1 MVGSSHDKDVKTPSP
16 SARRL
21 SGKLPIF
28 HAGSLTATFGMVNAK
43 FMKFHPDVEIISE
56 LAGSVAVIRKVTE
69 QKRECGVVA
78 SADYK
83 LIPQLMFSNYADW
96 YIIFASEQIVICY
109 TEKSKYQ
116 DQINANNWYE
126 ILQKEDVKFG
136 RHDPDQDPGGYRTLM
151 VWQLAEKYYGIPK
164 LYQKLFG
171 AKGNILMDGSL
182 RAGDLDYTFGYKA
195 PAVQNKI
202 KYLAL
207 PESINLSSKQFEN
220 YYSQA
225 KVEIKGSKQGQ
236 TMTVTGEPILLG
248 LTVPKNFPNQ
258 DLAVGWVDFLLGESG
273 VAIMEAMGMKPIKP
287 GLANSVDKVP
297 RTLESKVK
305 QAFEHASGD

>member
-1 MVGSSHDKDVKTPSP
+1 MVKRTKTPSQP
-16 SARRL
+16 DRGL
-21 SGKLPIF
+21 SGRLPIF
-28 HAGSLTATFGMVNAK
+28 HAGSLTATFGRVNAE
-43 FMKFHPDVEIISE
+43 FMKLHPDVEIVSE
-56 LAGSVAVIRKVTE
+56 PADSVAAIRKVTE
-69 QKRECGVVA
+69 QKRECGVLA

-96 YIIFASEQIVICY
+96 YIIFASEQIVLSY

-116 DQINANNWYE
+116 DQINASNWYE

-151 VWQLAEKYYGIPK
+151 VWQLAEKYYGIPG
-164 LYQKLFG
+164 LYQRLLG
-171 AKGNILMDGSL
+171 AKGNILMGGSV

-195 PAVQNKI
+195 PAVQNKM

-207 PESINLSSKQFEN
+207 PENINLSNKQFEN

-225 KVEIKGSKQGQ
+225 KVEIKGSKQGE
-236 TMTVTGEPILLG
+236 TVTGEPILFG

-273 VAIMEAMGMKPIKP
+273 VAIMEAMGMKPIRPALVNSIDRIPKT
-287 GLANSVDKVP
+287 LA
-297 RTLESKVK
+297 SKVK
-305 QAFEHASGD
+305 